1 MTRDSEPFSP
11 VLGVQAIPWKDD
23 IETTVAHSEGVGE
36 VLVLSPDVFLHLI
49 HCVVAFFP
57 LFLPQTSVFYVR
69 ESSSTF
75 QEIVNVAVRLLANV
89 LSFSIPFYSFLKRA
103 VVKNTFTVVFQP
115 AY

>member
-89 LSFSIPFYSFLKRA
+89 LSFYFYSGISASLLSSGSKE
-103 VVKNTFTVVFQP
+103 
-115 AY
+115 